1 MIPHDNAAPSV
12 ADLCRTIGDGDG
24 LIVVDHMD
32 AQDGF
37 NELLAAARRSGRA
50 EDVRVLDAARTAPVH
65 PGTTLNTFNPFA
77 RGTDNELRELLGC
90 LVEPSTDAGPGG
102 EDVFRQRA
110 LQVLGALAPVL
121 AWLRDTRAV
130 PLDATVVGQ
139 ATGLQGVAEL
149 AFEGVFKYRDPDT
162 GDVVE
167 VRVDGPDGA
176 GEARLMPLRSHITE
190 TSGYDPSERPDR
202 QRSSEPSRQHAYTRF
217 FFSPA
222 LSQLTGPFGHIFKG
236 SPSDVDMEDVLT
248 NARILIIRVP
258 SLEMPQQAIAP
269 LIRLVLGSLRVTVSR
284 LLAGSLETLY
294 SSGGE
299 GFQLAKLRRPVQV
312 VLGASD
318 AQAIAG
324 MDRLA
329 AMGRSVG
336 IRFYSGFA
344 GRGHAGIH
352 AGARSGSVAHPSAT
366 SGGRAP

>member
-1 MIPHDNAAPSV
+1 MSLHQY
-12 ADLCRTIGDGDG
+12 
-24 LIVVDHMD
+24 H
-32 AQDGF
+32 
-37 NELLAAARRSGRA
+37 
-50 EDVRVLDAARTAPVH
+50 
-65 PGTTLNTFNPFA
+65 
-77 RGTDNELRELLGC
+77 
-90 LVEPSTDAGPGG
+90 
-102 EDVFRQRA
+102 
-110 LQVLGALAPVL
+110 
-121 AWLRDTRAV
+121 
-130 PLDATVVGQ
+130 
-139 ATGLQGVAEL
+139 
-149 AFEGVFKYRDPDT
+149 RDPDT

-176 GEARLMPLRSHITE
+176 GEAHLLPLRSHLAE
-190 TSGYDPSERPDR
+190 TGGYDPSERPDR
-202 QRSSEPSRQHAYTRF
+202 QRSSEPLRQHAYTRF

-284 LLAGSLETLY
+284 LLATSLETLY

-299 GFQLAKLRRPVQV
+299 GFRLAKLRRPVQV

-324 MDRLA
+324 IERLA

-336 IRFYSGFA
+336 IRFCSGFA
-344 GRGHAGIH
+344 GRGHAGIY
-352 AGARSGSVAHPSAT
+352 AGARSGSVAHPSAA

>member
-12 ADLCRTIGDGDG
+12 ADLCRTIGDGGG

-65 PGTTLNTFNPFA
+65 PGATFNTFNPFA

-90 LVEPSTDAGPGG
+90 LVEPSTHAGPGG
-102 EDVFRQRA
+102 EDFFRQRA
-110 LQVLGALAPVL
+110 VQFLGALAPVL
-121 AWLRDTRAV
+121 AWLRDARAV
-130 PLDATVVGQ
+130 PLDAAVVGQ
-139 ATGLQGVAEL
+139 ATGLQGAAEL

-162 GDVVE
+162 GDLVE

-176 GEARLMPLRSHITE
+176 GEARLLPLRSHFTE
-190 TSGYDPSERPDR
+190 TSGYDPSEQPDR
-202 QRSSEPSRQHAYTRF
+202 QRSSEPSRQHGYTRF

-222 LSQLTGPFGHIFKG
+222 LSQLTGPFGHIVKG

-248 NARILIIRVP
+248 NARILIVRVP
-258 SLEMPQQAIAP
+258 SLEMPQQAVAP

-284 LLAGSLETLY
+284 MLAGSLETLY
-294 SSGGE
+294 SSGGG
-299 GFQLAKLRRPVQV
+299 GFRLAKLRRPVQV

-318 AQAIAG
+318 AQAVAG
-324 MDRLA
+324 MDKLA

-336 IRFYSGFA
+336 IRFCSGFA
-344 GRGHAGIH
+344 GRGHAGVL
-352 AGARSGSVAHPSAT
+352 AGTRSGPVAHPSAT